1 MRFLASVQV
10 RLFLV
15 CWILFSLFF
24 ATNVVREHYPAFA
37 LLDRGDFKCDRYA
50 HMHADLFQHTD
61 GHWYVGN
68 NLLGSMPVVVV
79 LAIFDPLLDRLE
91 EHSKAKL
98 AASPDEAEVQ
108 YDTKYPN
115 RQKMW
120 KLVKSAGLD
129 LRFGA
134 STAITSVFLMAPL
147 SALFAVLVFRVL
159 QRRGVERGRAVW
171 LGLLFAFGTPVF
183 YRTAH
188 LNHNMFLMEAIFA
201 AFVIVWLKSDERR
214 ELATKHRV
222 LFGALL
228 GATCALDYA
237 GFVLAGVVF
246 LYFFVPRLSFAGFAR
261 TVRESIP
268 IALAGV
274 PFIAFLLWTQW
285 LMYGDPF
292 TPGQK
297 VMPQQ
302 NEYVDFGYRG
312 IGLPSLEVFVKNL
325 IAPGWGLYAF
335 GPLLLI
341 ALVPAALRV
350 KREELFFPTRERR
363 WALALVIAFMLFCA
377 ANWYS
382 LLQFN
387 TGFRY
392 LLPCVPFLFL
402 AASDHLARM
411 KTTTLALVSVLVIA
425 HGTVL
430 AMTREVNDVENTL
443 RHEAVERGV
452 SELALPDYWRRMLTE
467 TPVPVAYRRIAQ
479 DGAQLPWLT
488 VARQTQPAL
497 KEKLASPWLPLGLL
511 AFAIG
516 TCLAIWR
523 YGASLNSAAFAGP
536 TLGGTATKPLPRKR
550 PS

>member
-1 MRFLASVQV
+1 MRFLASVRV
-10 RLFLV
+10 RIFLV

-50 HMHADLFQHTD
+50 NMHADLFQHTD

-68 NLLGSMPVVVV
+68 NLLGSMPAVVV
-79 LAIFDPLLDRLE
+79 LAIFDPVLDRLE
-91 EHSKAKL
+91 EHSKRKL
-98 AASPDEAEVQ
+98 AESPAEADAT

-120 KLVKSAGLD
+120 RLVKQAGLE

-134 STAITSVFLMAPL
+134 STALTSVFLMAPL
-147 SALFAVLVFRVL
+147 SAWFAVLVFGVL

-171 LGLLFAFGTPVF
+171 LALLFAFGTPVF

-188 LNHNMFLMEAIFA
+188 LNHNMFVMEALFG
-201 AFVIVWLKSDERR
+201 AFLVVWLGSDERR
-214 ELATKHRV
+214 ELSLGKRIA
-222 LFGALL
+222 FGALL
-228 GATCALDYA
+228 GTTCALDYA
-237 GFVLAGVVF
+237 GFVLAAVTF
-246 LYFFVPRLSFAGFAR
+246 LYFFVPRLSAAGLAR
-261 TVRESIP
+261 TVRESIT

-297 VMPQQ
+297 VMPHQ
-302 NEYVDFGYRG
+302 NEYVDQGYRG
-312 IGLPSLEVFVKNL
+312 IGLPVPEIFLKNL

-335 GPLLLI
+335 APLLLI
-341 ALVPAALRV
+341 ALLPAARV
-350 KREELFFPTRERR
+350 MKAEKLVFPVRERR
-363 WALALVIAFMLFCA
+363 WAFAIVLSFMLFCA

-402 AASDHLARM
+402 SACDGLARM
-411 KTTTLALVSVLVIA
+411 RPGWLALLSALVIG
-425 HGTVL
+425 HGVVL
-430 AMTREVNDVENTL
+430 SMAREVNDTENLL
-443 RHEAVERGV
+443 RHEAVEQGI
-452 SELALPDYWRRMLTE
+452 SELSLPGYWPRMLTE
-467 TPVPVAYRRIAQ
+467 TPVPVAYRRVFSTE
-479 DGAQLPWLT
+479 GPQLPWLT
-488 VARQTQPAL
+488 VAKQTQPAL
-497 KEKLASPWLPLGLL
+497 REKLASPWLPVGLL
-511 AFAIG
+511 AVAVAA
-516 TCLAIWR
+516 CLGLWR
-523 YGASLNSAAFAGP
+523 LGARAEARRGA
-536 TLGGTATKPLPRKR
+536 
-550 PS
+550 